1 MGLQR
6 SNKKNEQR
14 RRMIEYTRTI
24 LENGLRV
31 LVHEDKTTPLVAVNV
46 LYNVGAK
53 DESPDKTGFA
63 HLFEHLM
70 FGGSTNIK
78 DYDGPI
84 QLAGGDCN
92 AFTNSDLT
100 NFYQVLPVENIETAL
115 WLESDRMLSLDFNQK
130 SLEVQ
135 RKVVLEEFNE
145 TCLNKPYGDAWHHLS
160 SLAYKKHPYRWP
172 TIGLVPKHIEDA
184 NLEDVESFFF
194 SHYRPNNAIL
204 VFSGNISEEK
214 ALNLTKKWFED
225 IPKSD
230 IPKRNLPQEPKQD
243 KLQKK
248 EISSNVPI
256 DALYMAFHM
265 PDRLHEDYYA
275 IDLLSDVICNGRS
288 SRFYKSLY
296 KEQKIFSS
304 IDAYITG
311 SIDPGLLVIEG
322 RLNDGFTLE
331 FAEQKVWEELDKLK
345 KEGITELEL
354 QKYKNKVE
362 SNIEFS
368 EASILNKAINLA
380 FFELIGKPEMVNTET
395 SLYNNVTIA
404 DVERVA
410 HEILVPENCSELFYK
425 SETSKED
432 VQV

>member
-1 MGLQR
+1 
-6 SNKKNEQR
+6 
-14 RRMIEYTRTI
+14 MIEYSKTI
-24 LENGLRV
+24 LDNGLRV
-31 LVHEDKTTPLVAVNV
+31 LVHEDKTTPLVALNV

-53 DESPDKTGFA
+53 DESVEKTGFA

-70 FGGSTNIK
+70 FGGSKNIK

-100 NFYQVLPVENIETAL
+100 NFYQVLPAENIETAL

-130 SLEVQ
+130 ALDVQ

-145 TCLNKPYGDAWHHLS
+145 TCLNKPYGDAWHHLI
-160 SLAYKKHPYRWP
+160 SLAYKEHPYRWP

-184 NLEDVESFFF
+184 TLEDVENFFF

-204 VFSGNISEEK
+204 VFSGNLDHNK
-214 ALNLTKKWFED
+214 AVQLANKWF
-225 IPKSD
+225 SD
-230 IPKRNLPQEPKQD
+230 IPRSEISKRKLPKEPKQ
-243 KLQKK
+243 KALQRKITK
-248 EISSNVPI
+248 NKVPI

-304 IDAYITG
+304 IDSYITG
-311 SIDPGLLVIEG
+311 SIEPGLLVIEG
-322 RLNDGFTLE
+322 RLSDGFTLE
-331 FAEQKVWEELDKLK
+331 YAEQKVWEELEKIK
-345 KEGITELEL
+345 KDGITEQEL

-362 SNIEFS
+362 STIEFS

-380 FFELIGKPEMVNTET
+380 FYELIGKTELINTET
-395 SLYNNVTIA
+395 KLYNNVSIE
-404 DVERVA
+404 DVHRLA
-410 HEILVPENCSELFYK
+410 NEILVLENCSELFYK
-425 SETSKED
+425 SDKTNLDEIEA
-432 VQV
+432 